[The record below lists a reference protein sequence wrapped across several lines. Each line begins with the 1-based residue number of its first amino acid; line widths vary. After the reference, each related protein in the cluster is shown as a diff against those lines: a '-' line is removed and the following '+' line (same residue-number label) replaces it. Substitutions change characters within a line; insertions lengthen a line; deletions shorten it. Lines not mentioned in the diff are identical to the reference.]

1 MSKKFY
7 ISIVGSIIV
16 GVIVIGILFQFSPN
30 LSAFKKENSQDVTKD
45 NKPIKPYQHKNLVRY
60 KGPIEHLF
68 FHPLIAYPKKAFR
81 GDFQSKEMDKWFVT
95 VTEFNRILDS
105 LYKRNFILVNIN
117 DIYEEVDVKGKKEI
131 QRKKLMVPKGKKPI
145 VLSVDDLNYY
155 QENHIDYGTVS
166 KLVLDKNGE
175 VATYSINEQGKKII
189 SRKNGIIPI
198 LDDFVKQHPDFS
210 LNGAKATLNL
220 TGYEGILGYR
230 TQSKNYN
237 EETNQFDLENPHA
250 QKERKAVQ
258 PIIKQLK
265 ETGWNFASH
274 SYHHRDH
281 SKQSLERLID
291 DSAKWKREVES
302 LIGPT
307 KIYVYPYGAAI
318 PAGDP
323 RLDHLKQL
331 GFRIFQPVG
340 SQTYEEYHGNAVFI
354 DRRHADGLGMRKQA
368 HLFTDLYD
376 SKSILDQSRPT
387 DPGY

>member
-7 ISIVGSIIV
+7 LFIALLII
-16 GVIVIGILFQFSPN
+16 GVVASLAIYLQFTPN
-30 LSAFKKENSQDVTKD
+30 PSASTIAKPPAKKTGYQ
-45 NKPIKPYQHKNLVRY
+45 PYKHKNLAPY
-60 KGPIEHLF
+60 NGPVEHLF

-95 VTEFNRILDS
+95 IPEFHRILDS

-117 DIYEEVDVKGKKEI
+117 DVYGEI
-131 QRKKLMVPKGKKPI
+131 EKNGEKVIERKKLMVPKGKKPI
-145 VLSVDDLNYY
+145 IISIDDLNYY

-175 VATYSINEQGKKII
+175 IATLSVDEQGRKVI
-189 SRKNGIIPI
+189 SKNNEIVPI
-198 LDDFVKQHPDFS
+198 LDDFVKKHPDFS
-210 LNGAKATLNL
+210 LNGAKGTINL

-230 TQSKNYN
+230 TNVKKYN
-237 EETNQFDLENPHA
+237 PATRQFDLDNPQY
-250 QKERKAVQ
+250 QKEREAVK
-258 PIIKQLK
+258 PIIKRLK

-281 SKQSLERLID
+281 SKITLEKLID
-291 DSAKWKREVES
+291 DSTKWKKEVES
-302 LIGPT
+302 LVGPT
-307 KIYVYPYGAAI
+307 KIYVYPFGASI

-323 RLDHLKQL
+323 RIEHLYKM

-340 SQTYEEYHGNAVFI
+340 SQTYEEYHGKMLFI
-354 DRRHADGLGMRKQA
+354 DRRHADGIGLRKQA

-376 SKSILDQSRPT
+376 AKSILDTKNRPAN
-387 DPGY
+387 PGY